1 MAEETN
7 SYFSQ
12 FEKSTAPIETTEI
25 KETETEKPVDVITS
39 SNTVKDEDYFSQ
51 FENPET
57 IEFADTQETKPIK
70 ANTAEEN
77 YFSQFEDTE
86 IEKSTIP
93 TVDYGEPTLQEKIAY
108 GLDKQNMFFGNV
120 GRVVKA
126 GFQAAFDPE
135 REFKEVAVSNA
146 KREKAA
152 LLERHQKF
160 KGGK

>member
-57 IEFADTQETKPIK
+57 IEFADTQETKPIFLNSK
-70 ANTAEEN
+70 ILRLKNL
-77 YFSQFEDTE
+77 QF
-86 IEKSTIP
+86 
-93 TVDYGEPTLQEKIAY
+93 LQLIMVNQLYK
-108 GLDKQNMFFGNV
+108 K
-120 GRVVKA
+120 K
-126 GFQAAFDPE
+126 
-135 REFKEVAVSNA
+135 
-146 KREKAA
+146 
-152 LLERHQKF
+152 
-160 KGGK
+160 